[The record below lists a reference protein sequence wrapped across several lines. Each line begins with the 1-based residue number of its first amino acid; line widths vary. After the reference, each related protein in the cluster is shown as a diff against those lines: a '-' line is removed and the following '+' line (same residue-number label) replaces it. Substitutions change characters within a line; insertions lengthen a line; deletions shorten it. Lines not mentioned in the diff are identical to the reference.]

1 MINLFIKKKNI
12 IPNKSIFFG
21 SNISNLALVK
31 KIIKKYNI
39 DSVIHF
45 AAYKDVEES
54 ILNPKKYYKNNYL
67 VTKKFID
74 CCKESGIRN
83 FIFSS
88 TAAVYGN
95 TNNNKKVSEKSPL
108 NPISMYGK
116 TKKKIEIYLNK
127 KSNNFFKFFSLRYFN
142 VLGAD
147 KNLKYGPIGLNTNS
161 FSNNLYKSVIK
172 KKNFKIFGNNH
183 KTKDGSPVRD
193 FIHVDDLA
201 KIHFEA
207 LKYLI
212 KYKKNQICNC
222 GYGKGYSIKQI
233 VEIILKN
240 KNINFNYSFANKRS
254 GDISYMVADVKKLN
268 KILKFKPKYSNIK
281 KMIFSEFKWKNKI
294 SK

>member
-116 TKKKIEIYLNK
+116 TKKKIEIYLSK

-147 KNLKYGPIGLNTNS
+147 KNLKYGPIGLNINS

-240 KNINFNYSFANKRS
+240 KNINFNCSFANKRS

>member
-1 MINLFIKKKNI
+1 MNLLVTGGAGYIGSATSYLLLKKKIKPIIIDKLIYKKKNI

-108 NPISMYGK
+108 NRSC
-116 TKKKIEIYLNK
+116 
-127 KSNNFFKFFSLRYFN
+127 KSPKFIF
-142 VLGAD
+142 VLLD
-147 KNLKYGPIGLNTNS
+147 KS
-161 FSNNLYKSVIK
+161 S
-172 KKNFKIFGNNH
+172 
-183 KTKDGSPVRD
+183 
-193 FIHVDDLA
+193 
-201 KIHFEA
+201 
-207 LKYLI
+207 
-212 KYKKNQICNC
+212 
-222 GYGKGYSIKQI
+222 
-233 VEIILKN
+233 
-240 KNINFNYSFANKRS
+240 
-254 GDISYMVADVKKLN
+254 
-268 KILKFKPKYSNIK
+268 
-281 KMIFSEFKWKNKI
+281 
-294 SK
+294 